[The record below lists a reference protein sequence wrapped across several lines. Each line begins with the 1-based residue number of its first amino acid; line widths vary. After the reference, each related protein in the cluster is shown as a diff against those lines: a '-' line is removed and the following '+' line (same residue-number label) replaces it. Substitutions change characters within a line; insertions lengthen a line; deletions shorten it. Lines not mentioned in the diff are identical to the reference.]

1 MPKPDETATG
11 DVAERRG
18 GAGRVLIAV
27 YVILAVAATGRSV
40 YQLISKFDEA
50 PVAYILSAIAGVVYI
65 VATVAL
71 IKRRGVWRGV
81 AWAALIF
88 ELIGVLVVGTLS
100 LVVPQWF
107 AHPSVWSWY
116 GSGYLWIPLVLPVFG
131 LTWLY
136 RERNGAVG
144 SEVGA
149 TGSGEPGAR

>member
-1 MPKPDETATG
+1 MPKSDEAAAG
-11 DVAERRG
+11 DVVERRG

-71 IKRRGVWRGV
+71 AKRRGAWRGV
-81 AWAALIF
+81 AWAALTF

-136 RERNGAVG
+136 RERNSAAG
-144 SEVGA
+144 SSVDAAGNN
-149 TGSGEPGAR
+149 EPGTR